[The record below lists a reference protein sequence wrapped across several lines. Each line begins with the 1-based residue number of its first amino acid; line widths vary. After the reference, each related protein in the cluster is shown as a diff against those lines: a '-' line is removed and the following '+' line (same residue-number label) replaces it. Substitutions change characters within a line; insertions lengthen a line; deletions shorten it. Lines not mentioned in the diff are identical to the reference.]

1 MKARIGN
8 VEFEVYSEE
17 DLKLLSK
24 FTEDKKLFEK
34 IEKTKETEK
43 ARKTHIVPHLITG
56 KLLSRDNRIAQAVKL
71 SEKEGIALGPA
82 CQKLGFYA
90 CGIDYK
96 RAVEK
101 FGYKKGHYR
110 KRKPKLVI
118 LDSLPN
124 IKGRRKSKW
133 WTKKEKAFLDKAR
146 HDLPVGKIA
155 KLLKRSSAAVRC
167 QIWLLQ
173 HPEMPK
179 SRK

>member
-8 VEFEVYSEE
+8 VEFEVYGEE

-34 IEKTKETEK
+34 IVAKETEK
-43 ARKTHIVPHLITG
+43 AIKTSKKKTFL
-56 KLLSRDNRIAQAVKL
+56 KQFDRNERIAQAVKL
-71 SEKEGIALGPA
+71 SEKEGIAFGPA

-96 RAVEK
+96 RAVKE

-110 KRKPKLVI
+110 KKRPGLVI

-133 WTKKEKAFLDKAR
+133 WTKQEKAFLDKAR
-146 HDLPVGKIA
+146 YDLPAGKIA

-173 HPEMPK
+173 HPGMSGNK
-179 SRK
+179 K